1 MHINLFP
8 RLLLL
13 RACEHA
19 SLKGFADT
27 SLTRKGMRIQNRVN
41 PGKLKQTNILT
52 NLGLNKMERSNWN
65 ED

>member
-1 MHINLFP
+1 MHINLFL

-19 SLKGFADT
+19 SLSKRL
-27 SLTRKGMRIQNRVN
+27 LTRMGMRMQNRVN